1 MPDLYHRKLLHHEAL
16 KILGFIC
23 KEIPKLSE
31 FQLKEIGID
40 EMIHDSVK
48 LGIFEFIDELI
59 KCDPSIIWRKDGK
72 GRTIFSHAIV
82 LRQSKIFSLI
92 HGFGTKKSIM
102 AHRHDIF
109 GNNYLHLAAKLS
121 PPTQLEHVSGAAL
134 QMQKEL
140 QWFKVIISQTSLPSV
155 IQ

>member
-1 MPDLYHRKLLHHEAL
+1 MYHRKLVHREAL
-16 KILGFIC
+16 KILGCIC

-31 FQLKEIGID
+31 FQLRDIGID
-40 EMIHDSVK
+40 EMIHDSIK

-59 KCDPSIIWRKDGK
+59 KCDPSIIWSKDSK
-72 GRTIFSHAIV
+72 GRTIFSNAIV
-82 LRQSKIFSLI
+82 LRQAKIFSLI

-140 QWFKVIISQTSLPSV
+140 QWFKVIISQTFLYQILSNN
-155 IQ
+155 